1 MKKASQLNNQ
11 QQVTCFAVLVV
22 QNRFAPSAPS
32 QNQNSET
39 VLARGCSSQNR
50 FYVNLNLWFGSV
62 RFGSVLSQFLNQ
74 NHSSGKNGLKSVD
87 LMLNFHFELT

>member
-22 QNRFAPSAPS
+22 QNRFAPSAPVRTKKVRTKIV
-32 QNQNSET
+32 EP

-62 RFGSVLSQFLNQ
+62 RFGAFRFGSKPISEPEPQLWIY
-74 NHSSGKNGLKSVD
+74 
-87 LMLNFHFELT
+87 LMKPCANR